1 MKSGL
6 TIKEV
11 ANGPVQVIS
20 LDGFLDGHTFG
31 DLEKRLEALVA
42 AGQVRLVIELSKLT
56 YIASSGVGV
65 FINFLSQTTDK
76 GGSLQLVGPTP
87 NVREIFE
94 LLGLGSLFTIHTTL
108 DQGIAAAR
116 S

>member
-6 TIKEV
+6 IIKEA

-31 DLEKRLEALVA
+31 DLEKRLETLLA
-42 AGQVRLVIELSKLT
+42 AGRVRLVIELSKLT

-65 FINFLSQTTDK
+65 FINFLSQTRDQ
-76 GGSLQLVGPTP
+76 GGNLQLVSPTP
-87 NVREIFE
+87 NVREIFS
-94 LLGLGSLFTIHTTL
+94 LLGLESLFVIHATL
-108 DQGIAAAR
+108 DQGIAAANA
-116 S
+116 